1 MSIVYSKYHN
11 CSCDPFWDIGRLNNG
26 IFHIFRGFFLQ
37 VWVDVQTGMK
47 ASTFLIF
54 MSVTYMYMNIVYN
67 KYENCSYYSFWDI
80 SGQSKFFFK
89 YYSLFW
95 QVLSYIAIRRTE
107 NTILIFW
114 SVTHMIMNIVYNK
127 YENCSYHPFWDNKKS
142 KYANF

>member
-1 MSIVYSKYHN
+1 MSIVYSKYDN

-80 SGQSKFFFK
+80 SGQSNFFLILFTFLASFK
-89 YYSLFW
+89 LYCNKKDREHHPDFLVSYSYDYEYSLQQIW
-95 QVLSYIAIRRTE
+95 EL
-107 NTILIFW
+107 
-114 SVTHMIMNIVYNK
+114 
-127 YENCSYHPFWDNKKS
+127 
-142 KYANF
+142 